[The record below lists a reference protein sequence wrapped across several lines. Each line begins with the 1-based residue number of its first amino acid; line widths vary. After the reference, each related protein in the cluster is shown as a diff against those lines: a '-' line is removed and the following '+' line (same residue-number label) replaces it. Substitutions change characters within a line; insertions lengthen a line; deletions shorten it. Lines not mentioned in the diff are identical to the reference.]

1 MTTLFFERRHQTL
14 ASPEVFRRRLL
25 KSGSFGMIMV
35 VISLAVGMAGYHF
48 LEQLGLLDSFL
59 NASMILSGMGP
70 IYAPVTPGGK
80 VFAGFYALYS
90 GFAVIV
96 IAAITFAPVVHRV
109 LHRFHLESSEDE
121 HGRTGERP
129 IPKPYKPPKRR

>member
-1 MTTLFFERRHQTL
+1 MSLFFERRHQTL

-25 KSGSFGMIMV
+25 KSGSFGLMMV
-35 VISLAVGMAGYHF
+35 LISLAVGMAGYAF
-48 LEQLGLLDSFL
+48 FERLGFLDSFL
-59 NASMILSGMGP
+59 NAAMILSGMGP
-70 IYAPVTPGGK
+70 IHNPATPGGK
-80 VFAGFYALYS
+80 IFAGFYALYS

-109 LHRFHLESSEDE
+109 LHRFHLETSEDE

-129 IPKPYKPPKRR
+129 MPKPYKAAKRR